1 MPPETDPLTS
11 VFLQFD
17 PPGSTVWLYAA
28 GALAIACFLQFTRL
42 FTLRNLD
49 LLLLGLFAPGF
60 LLIEDAQRNG
70 SGAERLAGYA
80 WLLTA
85 SSVWFV
91 RCMLDGWIVR
101 RARVA
106 PNVTPAGLFWLAGA
120 LLLGLSVATLAK
132 PVDAGERVGKP
143 TAAVSGV
150 ENTAAVVVE
159 QAQADAGVPPEVV
172 RTWASRGVAVAC
184 QIAVAVLLLLICLKH
199 FQDARTAATA
209 VALYLLLPPTAYQF
223 DQSHHVWP
231 TAFVLAAV
239 LAFRRPSAA
248 GLLLGMAAGT
258 SFFPLVLFPAWWQF
272 YHGRGSGRFAVWFA
286 AAVGGSALIA
296 VSGLLFGGGYTLGVW
311 QPENLSDWQP
321 WVKPTTDSVWTGG
334 KWYYRLPLFIAYL
347 GFVGGTFFWPKAR
360 NLGQLLAVSGAVL
373 LGIQFWF
380 ADRGGVYVLWH
391 APLLILM
398 ILRPT
403 ATQLVP
409 PGVNGVHLFGWLR
422 RTKPPAGVPAPGLAV

>member
-1 MPPETDPLTS
+1 LSS

-28 GALAIACFLQFTRL
+28 GALAVACFFQFTRL

-60 LLIEDAQRNG
+60 LLIEDAGRNG
-70 SGAERLAGYA
+70 NSGERLAGYA
-80 WLLTA
+80 WLIVA
-85 SSVWFV
+85 SAVWFV
-91 RCMLDGWIVR
+91 RCVLDGWIVR
-101 RARVA
+101 RPRVA

-120 LLLGLSVATLAK
+120 LLLGLSVVTLVK

-150 ENTAAVVVE
+150 ENTAAAVVE
-159 QAQADAGVPPEVV
+159 QAQTDAEVPPEVV
-172 RTWASRGVAVAC
+172 RAWASRGVAVAC
-184 QIAVAVLLLLICLKH
+184 QIAVAVLLLVIGLKH

-231 TAFVLAAV
+231 TAFVLGAV

-248 GLLLGMAAGT
+248 GLLLGLAAGT
-258 SFFPLVLFPAWWQF
+258 SFFPLALFPAWWQF

-286 AAVGGSALIA
+286 AAVGGSAVVTVLA
-296 VSGLLFGGGYTLGVW
+296 LALAGDYTSGVW
-311 QPENLSDWQP
+311 QALNLSEWQP
-321 WVKPTTDSVWTGG
+321 WKVPKSDSVWTGG
-334 KWYYRLPLFIAYL
+334 KWVYRLPLFIAYL
-347 GFVGGTFFWPKAR
+347 GFVGGTFFWPKVR
-360 NLGQLLAVSGAVL
+360 NLGQLLAVCGAVL
-373 LGIQFWF
+373 LGIQFWY

>member
-1 MPPETDPLTS
+1 MHS

-28 GALAIACFLQFTRL
+28 GALAVACFLQFTRL

-60 LLIEDAQRNG
+60 LLIEDARVNSNAG
-70 SGAERLAGYA
+70 ERLAGYA

-85 SSVWFV
+85 SGVWFV

-101 RARVA
+101 RPRVA
-106 PNVTPAGLFWLAGA
+106 PNLSPPGLFWLAGA
-120 LLLGLSVATLAK
+120 LLLGLSIVTVVK
-132 PVDAGERVGKP
+132 PFDSERIGKP

-150 ENTAAVVVE
+150 EQTAAVVVE
-159 QAQADAGVPPEVV
+159 QAQPDTNAPPEVV
-172 RTWASRGVAVAC
+172 RAWASRGVAVIC
-184 QIAVAVLLLLICLKH
+184 QVAVVVLLVLICWKH
-199 FQDARTAATA
+199 FQDATTAATA
-209 VALYLLLPPTAYQF
+209 AALYLLLPPTAYQF

-231 TAFVLAAV
+231 TAFVLGAV

-248 GLLLGMAAGT
+248 GLLLGLAAGT

-286 AAVGGSALIA
+286 AAVGGSAL
-296 VSGLLFGGGYTLGVW
+296 VTVPGLWLGGQYIQGVW
-311 QPENLSDWQP
+311 TPENMADWQP
-321 WVKPTTDSVWTGG
+321 WVKPLTDSVWTGG

-380 ADRGGVYVLWH
+380 ADHGGLYVLWH

-403 ATQLVP
+403 ATQLTP
-409 PGVNGVHLFGWLR
+409 PSVNGVHLFGWLR
-422 RTKPPAGVPAPGLAV
+422 RAKPPNGVPSPGLAV

>member
-1 MPPETDPLTS
+1 M
-11 VFLQFD
+11 FLQFD
-17 PPGSTVWLYAA
+17 PPGFTVWLYAA
-28 GALAIACFLQFTRL
+28 GALAVACFLQFTRL

-60 LLIEDAQRNG
+60 LLIEDARVNDNG
-70 SGAERLAGYA
+70 GEKLAGYA

-85 SSVWFV
+85 SGVWFV
-91 RCMLDGWIVR
+91 RCLLDGLIVR
-101 RARVA
+101 RPRVT
-106 PNVTPAGLFWLAGA
+106 PNVTPAGLFFLAGA
-120 LLLGLSVATLAK
+120 LLLGLSIVTVVR
-132 PVDAGERVGKP
+132 PMTERVGKP

-150 ENTAAVVVE
+150 EETAAKVVE
-159 QAQADAGVPPEVV
+159 QAQPAADTSPQVV
-172 RTWASRGVAVAC
+172 RAWASRGVSVVC
-184 QIAVAVLLLLICLKH
+184 QTAVAVLLVLIGLKH
-199 FQDARTAATA
+199 FQDTRTAATA
-209 VALYLLLPPTAYQF
+209 AALYLLLPPTYYLF

-231 TAFVLAAV
+231 TAFVLGAV

-248 GLLLGMAAGT
+248 GLLLGLGAGT
-258 SFFPLVLFPAWWQF
+258 GFFPLVLFPAWWQF

-286 AAVGGSALIA
+286 AAVVGSALVS
-296 VSGLLFGGGYTLGVW
+296 VSGLWFGGEYTLGVW
-311 QPENLSDWQP
+311 APAHLADWLP
-321 WVKPTTDSVWTGG
+321 YVKPTADSVWTGG

-347 GFVGGTFFWPKAR
+347 GFVLGTFVWPKAR

-380 ADRGGVYVLWH
+380 ADHGGLYVLWH

-403 ATQLVP
+403 ATHLTP

-422 RTKPPAGVPAPGLAV
+422 RAKPPTGVPAPGLAV